1 LAKTFDIIIVGAGH
15 NGLTA
20 ACYLA
25 KAGWKPLLLERR
37 ETIGGIAVTEQL
49 HPGFRCPTLA
59 HSTGPFLPQIASDL
73 SLERHGLVIL
83 RPAVRVFSPSP
94 DGRALLLYDD
104 PARTAAELTRLS
116 TRDAKS
122 FPEFHRSLGRIGR
135 LLSRLLRMTPPSI
148 QTPRLPE
155 IFDLIGLG
163 KGFRALGRRDAY
175 RLLRWGPM
183 AVADLVSEFFET
195 ELLRATIAARGVRGM
210 FAGPWSAGTS
220 ANLLLAAAADGHA
233 AGPAA
238 FVQGGPGAL
247 TQALL
252 SAAREAEAGLRT
264 EAEVSQIAVRDGAVT
279 GVVLANGEEISASTV
294 VSNADPKRTFL
305 RLVGPMHL
313 DPDFLQKVR
322 NYRSTGSIAK
332 VNLALSGLPGFSAL
346 QKAGAGSD
354 GPAALSGRIHIG
366 PDIDYLE
373 RAFDAAKYGEPS
385 PAPCLDITIPSVGDP
400 ALAPPGCHVMSV
412 LAQFA
417 PYRLKGDGWQTR
429 GKVFADAVIETLSRY
444 APNLPDLIL
453 HRQVISPLDLEEVYG
468 LTEGHLF
475 HGEPSLDQLFTMR
488 PMLHWAQYRTPIR
501 GLYICGSGTHPGP
514 GITGASG
521 ANAAREILRDLRRA
535 RPGRDHEARSAQ

>member
-1 LAKTFDIIIVGAGH
+1 MAKTFDIVIVGAGH

-59 HSTGPFLPQIASDL
+59 HSTGPFLPRITSDL
-73 SLERHGLVIL
+73 SLERHGLEIL
-83 RPAVRVFSPSP
+83 RPTVRVFSPSP

-104 PARTAAELTRLS
+104 PARTAAELTGLS
-116 TRDAKS
+116 AKDAAS
-122 FPEFHRSLGRIGR
+122 FPEFHRSLGRIGKF
-135 LLSRLLRMTPPSI
+135 LSRLLLMTPPSI
-148 QTPRLPE
+148 ENFRLRE
-155 IFDLIGLG
+155 ILSLIGVG
-163 KGFRALGRRDAY
+163 KGFRALGKRDAY

-183 AVADLVSEFFET
+183 AVADLVSEYFET
-195 ELLRATIAARGVRGM
+195 ELLRATIAARGIQGM

-233 AGPAA
+233 AGSAA
-238 FVQGGPGAL
+238 FVRGGPGAL

-252 SAAREAEAGLRT
+252 SAAREAGAELRT
-264 EAEVSQIAVRDGAVT
+264 GAEVSQIAVRDGAVA
-279 GVVLANGEEISASTV
+279 GVVLASGEEIPARTV

-313 DPDFLQKVR
+313 DPDFLQKIR
-322 NYRSTGSIAK
+322 NYRSTGAIAK
-332 VNLALSGLPGFSAL
+332 VNLALSGLPRFSAL
-346 QKAGAGSD
+346 QRVGAGSD
-354 GPAALSGRIHIG
+354 GLAALSGRIHIG

-373 RAFDAAKYGEPS
+373 QAFDAAKYGEPS
-385 PAPCLDITIPSVGDP
+385 PAPCLEITIPSVGDP
-400 ALAPPGCHVMSV
+400 SLAPPGRHVMSV

-429 GKVFADAVIETLSRY
+429 GEVFADAVIETLSRY
-444 APNLPDLIL
+444 APNVRDLIL
-453 HRQVISPLDLEEVYG
+453 HRQVISPRDLEEVYG
-468 LTEGHLF
+468 LTEGHIF

-488 PMLHWAQYRTPIR
+488 PLLHWAQYRTPIR
-501 GLYICGSGTHPGP
+501 GLYLCGSGTHPGP
-514 GITGASG
+514 GVTGASG
-521 ANAAREILRDLRRA
+521 ANASREIAKDLRRA
-535 RPGRDHEARSAQ
+535 QPGGGREASPPQ